1 MNFILIVSDTFRR
14 DHLGCYGNRWIS
26 TPHLDAFAR
35 AAQVF
40 ENAYSASFPTVP
52 NRRDVMTGCFTA
64 AYTGWAPMTEKETVI
79 SQLLSD
85 AGYATAM
92 VTDCPHI
99 LENGYYFDKGF
110 QSWEWIRGQESDR
123 WKTHPRHP
131 ESPCDPK
138 KIRNAARLSQRHRRA
153 AAARRYES
161 DTFVAQTMTRACEWL
176 EDNYRDGPFFLYVDT
191 FDPHEPWDAPQWYVE
206 RYNPGYTAEAVDY
219 PHYAFVKGYLSPK
232 ELDHCR
238 ALYAAEVTLVDR
250 WAGRL
255 LQKIGDLNLL
265 DDTLVI
271 FTTDHGFLL
280 GEHGIIG
287 KGLIPEDR
295 LRYIPLYEE
304 ISHIPF
310 ILHLPGGTAGR
321 RKAVVQPQDILPT
334 ILELAQLPIPKTVN
348 GRSFAR
354 VIKGGPDRHRD
365 FAVSAPF
372 IGMETVFA
380 TVWKDRWAAML
391 RPGKR
396 PAGAKQADKAI
407 DGYAKLERAGGLAGE
422 MLFDMAGDPQQQKNL
437 VREHPGLMA
446 ELRADLL
453 SYFES
458 AHADEKLIEAW
469 RKPPAKK
476 KDSAAT
482 YQRK

>member
-14 DHLGCYGNRWIS
+14 DHAGCYGNRWIS

-35 AAQVF
+35 SAQVF

-64 AYTGWAPMTEKETVI
+64 AYTGWAPLTEKETVI
-79 SQLLSD
+79 SQVLSD

-99 LENGYYFDKGF
+99 LENGYCFDRGF

-123 WKTHPRHP
+123 WKTHPRHT

-138 KIRNAARLSQRHRRA
+138 KIRGAARLAERHRRA
-153 AAARRYES
+153 VAARRYES

-176 EDNYRDGPFFLYVDT
+176 EDNYRDGPFFLYTDT
-191 FDPHEPWDAPQWYVE
+191 FDPHEPWDAPPWYVE
-206 RYNPGYTAEAVDY
+206 RYNPGYTGQVVDY
-219 PHYAFVKGYLSPK
+219 PRYARVQGYLSPE
-232 ELDHCR
+232 ELHHCR

-250 WAGRL
+250 WIGRL
-255 LQKIGDLNLL
+255 LQKISDLNLL
-265 DDTLVI
+265 DDTLVL

-287 KGLIPEDR
+287 KGILPEPGQ
-295 LRYIPLYEE
+295 LKYIPLYEE

-310 ILHLPGGTAGR
+310 IIHAPGGSAGR
-321 RKAVVQPQDILPT
+321 RTAVVQPQDIMPT
-334 ILELAQLPIPKTVN
+334 LLELAHVPIPKSVN
-348 GRSFAR
+348 GRSFAG
-354 VIKGGPDRHRD
+354 VVTGGADRHRD
-365 FAVSAPF
+365 FAVSVPF

-380 TVWKDRWAAML
+380 TVWKDNWAAML
-391 RPGKR
+391 RPAKR
-396 PAGAKQADKAI
+396 PAGAKRADKAI
-407 DGYAKLERAGGLAGE
+407 DGYAKTERSAGPAGE
-422 MLFDMAGDPQQQKNL
+422 LLFDMAADPRQERNL
-437 VREHPGLMA
+437 ARERPAVMA

-453 SYFES
+453 RCFES
-458 AHADEKLIEAW
+458 ARADKKLIEAW
-469 RKPPAKK
+469 RKPP
-476 KDSAAT
+476 SL
-482 YQRK
+482 R